1 MFGKGHNHKGCKI
14 SPMQM
19 TILVLLRDRPMYGYE
34 VLKELRDH
42 FEGLWI
48 PKTGS
53 IYPSLK
59 RLEEH
64 GLITSEKR
72 EGTDYYAISGE
83 GREWVVEELSHAPR
97 DIRMFTRYLEIIGRA
112 ADEVPHDIEVQGH
125 FSEVF
130 EGDPDDSSSRRAAK
144 LRAARERIAQHLAD
158 IDRELQE
165 LDSQPDK
172 GGQKT

>member
-1 MFGKGHNHKGCKI
+1 
-14 SPMQM
+14 
-19 TILVLLRDRPMYGYE
+19 MYGYE

-42 FEGLWI
+42 FEGLWV

-64 GLITSEKR
+64 GLIISEKR
-72 EGTDYYAISGE
+72 EGTDYYAISDE
-83 GREWVVEELSHAPR
+83 GKQWVVDELSHAPR

-112 ADEVPHDIEVQGH
+112 ADKVPHDLAVPSH

-130 EGDPDDSSSRRAAK
+130 EGDPDDGGVRRAAK
-144 LRAARERIAQHLAD
+144 LRAARDRIAQHLAD
-158 IDRELQE
+158 IDQELQE
-165 LDSQPDK
+165 LDSQQNK
-172 GGQKT
+172 GGK